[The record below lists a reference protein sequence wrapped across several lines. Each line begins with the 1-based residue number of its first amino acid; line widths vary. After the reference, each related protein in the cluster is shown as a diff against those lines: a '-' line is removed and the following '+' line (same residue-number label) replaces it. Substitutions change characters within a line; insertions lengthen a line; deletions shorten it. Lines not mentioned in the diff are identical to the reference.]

1 MERPYQSYSRDIQ
14 GSSPLVKVFTWMAI
28 ALGFTA
34 LMALSVFFGFV
45 TGLIPSTMFVG
56 LMIASGITLLIS
68 YFWFL
73 FGSLRRGQ
81 GNPTIPFFLY
91 AGSMG
96 VVLST
101 LPFNYSIELIGTA
114 FGVSALVFGIFAYY
128 GATTKTNLMGLG
140 QFVMVAFFGLIILSL
155 VNLFIGSA
163 SMDWFLSF
171 AIFGI
176 VLLMVAYQVW
186 VIKQVSAYG
195 DISTQEAMI
204 MEFTL
209 YISFINI
216 FLRILRY
223 LAIARGGNRR

>member
-1 MERPYQSYSRDIQ
+1 MERPYQTYSRDLQ
-14 GSSPLVKVFTWMAI
+14 GTSPLVKVFTWMAI

-45 TGLIPSTMFVG
+45 SGILPVTMFGG
-56 LMIASGITLLIS
+56 LMIASGITLLVS

-73 FGSLRRGQ
+73 FGSLRRGR

-96 VVLST
+96 VILST
-101 LPFNYSIELIGTA
+101 LPFTYPIELIGTA

-140 QFVMVAFFGLIILSL
+140 QFVMVAFFGLIILSI

-171 AIFGI
+171 GIFGI

-186 VIKQVSAYG
+186 VVKQISAYG
-195 DISTQEAMI
+195 EITTQQAMI
-204 MEFTL
+204 MAFTL
-209 YISFINI
+209 YVSFINI
-216 FLRILRY
+216 FLRVLRY
-223 LAIARGGNRR
+223 LAIARGGRR